1 MPGAITAGPFTVP
14 GGRERSRDRR
24 YTGPVNYSLLSG
36 VVAALLAALAW
47 SLNFIVPFVVGRYTI
62 FDLAL
67 VRFLISGLV
76 AIAYLMFRWKDFR
89 ALTAAD
95 WRVSFGLGLVGYFIY
110 FQALAAAA
118 LYAGPVIAP
127 AFLALVPVV
136 LAVVGNLRQPTLAWR
151 HLQGPIAL
159 ATVGLLLV
167 NAGGLDRASIRQAP
181 SLVLGVPLAI
191 LAAACWVWF
200 GLLNQSALAK
210 RPTMPAGVWTALI
223 MIGASLGMVLFIP
236 IGVLLKVF
244 AADRLGLGWGAA
256 SALYI
261 WGTVLALTASVG
273 GALAWTFASQ
283 RLPVALSAQLITME
297 SVFGTVLGLMVRHRW
312 PTLLEAVGMTVLL
325 AGVAITIHLFQGRGK
340 DVAA

>member
-1 MPGAITAGPFTVP
+1 
-14 GGRERSRDRR
+14 
-24 YTGPVNYSLLSG
+24 
-36 VVAALLAALAW
+36 
-47 SLNFIVPFVVGRYTI
+47 
-62 FDLAL
+62 
-67 VRFLISGLV
+67 
-76 AIAYLMFRWKDFR
+76 
-89 ALTAAD
+89 
-95 WRVSFGLGLVGYFIY
+95 
-110 FQALAAAA
+110 
-118 LYAGPVIAP
+118 
-127 AFLALVPVV
+127 
-136 LAVVGNLRQPTLAWR
+136 
-151 HLQGPIAL
+151 
-159 ATVGLLLV
+159 VGLLLV